1 MNEKLKA
8 QFKDD
13 VKNLERELAAFEAG
27 EIDRRTYKTIS
38 GAFGTYAQRTE
49 GNMLRL
55 RIPGGRL
62 TKQKLAFLAGMIE
75 TYQIDCIKM
84 TSVQNIQLHNLSRET
99 VLEIMQ
105 KAMDADIIT
114 YGCGGNY
121 FRNVMASPLSGVEK
135 GEYFDVMPWAEA
147 ASDYTLSRLRDVHLP
162 RKLKIAFSNGPDN
175 TTHAT
180 FRDLGFA
187 ARTDGTFDVYCA
199 GGLGPNPRLGIKV
212 AEAMAPETIPA
223 CIDAMVSVFTTFGN
237 YQKRLLARSRYLQ
250 QTLGIEKLKTEYAK
264 ALEETLK
271 TSPRLPKEL
280 SLFEKLYLP
289 FPQKESSTSLDNS
302 SLYIKD
308 SHMYKGDYFQH
319 NGTGSMPDENSV
331 PDEKLLTAKKGIS
344 LGHEMNHPRIIHQK
358 QPGLYTV
365 KYHPIGGLLPPAFPE
380 RLYQTI
386 KDMPYVEGRIS
397 PDGTLYLIHLTAE
410 EADCVLAI
418 TEDSGVTP
426 LECSTCCIG
435 ASLCQHGIRDSQAL
449 LKEIIKA
456 TDKAGIP
463 ADALP
468 SLHIS
473 GCPSSC
479 GTHQTNIIGFQGG
492 TKLADGQPMPAF
504 VLIFNGCARQGE
516 ENLGE
521 TLGTIFQEEIP
532 EFMVELGQMVAN
544 SGQDFHT
551 WIASNEISFRKL
563 ASKYIDRQTVGLT
576 EQQRN

>member
-8 QFKDD
+8 QFKDG
-13 VKNLERELAAFEAG
+13 VKDLERDLAAFEAG

-75 TYQIDCIKM
+75 TYQINCIKM
-84 TSVQNIQLHNLSRET
+84 TSVQNIQLHNLSRKT
-99 VLEIMQ
+99 VLEIMK

-147 ASDYTLSRLRDVHLP
+147 ASDYTLTRLRDVHLP
-162 RKLKIAFSNGPDN
+162 RKLKIAFSNGPAN

-187 ARTDGTFDVYCA
+187 ARPDGTFDVYCA

-250 QTLGIEKLKTEYAK
+250 HTLGIENLKAEYEI

-289 FPQKESSTSLDNS
+289 FPQKESTP
-302 SLYIKD
+302 
-308 SHMYKGDYFQH
+308 G
-319 NGTGSMPDENSV
+319 
-331 PDEKLLTAKKGIS
+331 EKLLTTKKGIS
-344 LGHEMNHPRIIHQK
+344 LGREMNHPRIIHQK

-410 EADCVLAI
+410 EADRVLAI
-418 TEDSGVTP
+418 TEDSGITP
-426 LECSTCCIG
+426 LECSTSCIG

-449 LKEIIKA
+449 LREIIKA
-456 TDKAGIP
+456 ADKAGIP
-463 ADALP
+463 AGALP

-532 EFMVELGQMVAN
+532 EFMVELGKMVAK
-544 SGQDFHT
+544 SGEDFAA
-551 WIASNEISFRKL
+551 WIAFNETSFREL
-563 ASKYIDRQTVGLT
+563 ASKYIDR
-576 EQQRN
+576 